1 MGTLNINECAMMSEE
16 NYLHALLQPEEL
28 ELYLERIRKIFD
40 ASCDADTRSCL
51 RVYAIKRFFVA
62 GIPLRAAGKAGAND
76 TQGGQNQKQQLP
88 LRTVCFE

>member
-1 MGTLNINECAMMSEE
+1 MYEE
-16 NYLHALLQPEEL
+16 NYLHALLQPEKF

-51 RVYAIKRFFVA
+51 RVYAIERFFVA

-76 TQGGQNQKQQLP
+76 TQGGQNQKQHLP
-88 LRTVCFE
+88 LRTVYFE